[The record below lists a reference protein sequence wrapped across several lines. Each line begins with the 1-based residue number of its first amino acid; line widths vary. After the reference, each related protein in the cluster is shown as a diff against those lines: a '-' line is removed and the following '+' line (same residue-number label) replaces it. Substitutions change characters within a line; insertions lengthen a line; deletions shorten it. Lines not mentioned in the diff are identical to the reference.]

1 MCKATYAL
9 RGCQGQL
16 AKLTVTVIG
25 KGERLCY
32 DARLRSYGG
41 PLCSGTLGGD
51 HSLVLHSFG
60 IVLKHRFSSMR
71 GYSSTPQFFLS
82 AGSHTH
88 TVSDNNGMKPITAPA
103 VIRDQLLFDLSKS
116 IGIVL

>member
-16 AKLTVTVIG
+16 AKLTVTVIE

-41 PLCSGTLGGD
+41 PLCSRTLGGD

-60 IVLKHRFSSMR
+60 IILKHCFSSMR
-71 GYSSTPQFFLS
+71 GYSSTLQFFLS
-82 AGSHTH
+82 SGSHTH
-88 TVSDNNGMKPITAPA
+88 TVSDNNGIMPITAPA
-103 VIRDQLLFDLSKS
+103 VIRDQLLIDLSKS